1 MYITKEKEIEFIS
14 KNGCN
19 IEFIENPCYDL
30 QLAAIQQNHN
40 YTKQE
45 LRFIKRSIT
54 YQDLIELLELKI
66 LDCEW

>member
-30 QLAAIQQNHN
+30 QLSAIQQNPN
-40 YTKQE
+40 YTK
-45 LRFIKRSIT
+45 
-54 YQDLIELLELKI
+54 
-66 LDCEW
+66 